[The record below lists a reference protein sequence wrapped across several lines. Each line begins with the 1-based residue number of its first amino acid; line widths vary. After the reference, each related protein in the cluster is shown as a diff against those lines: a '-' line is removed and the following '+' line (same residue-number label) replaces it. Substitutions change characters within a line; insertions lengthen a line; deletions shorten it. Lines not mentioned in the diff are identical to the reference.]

1 MLAVRNSTFNGGFE
15 FLSYRW
21 YQDGV
26 LLPNDTLSYLY
37 RPEGLDMD
45 AEYAVEVVRPGD
57 SLTLRIC
64 PVIPQYMAPEHA
76 PNVPTLV
83 APSEPLRLPALAGA
97 YSEAAWYTTYGALV
111 ARKPL
116 HGATSVLAP
125 AERGV
130 YILMLTDVEGVP
142 FTYKV
147 IVQ

>member
-1 MLAVRNSTFNGGFE
+1 MRNSTFNSGFE

-97 YSEAAWYTTYGALV
+97 YSEAAW
-111 ARKPL
+111 
-116 HGATSVLAP
+116 
-125 AERGV
+125 
-130 YILMLTDVEGVP
+130 
-142 FTYKV
+142 
-147 IVQ
+147 

>member
-1 MLAVRNSTFNGGFE
+1 
-15 FLSYRW
+15 
-21 YQDGV
+21 
-26 LLPNDTLSYLY
+26 
-37 RPEGLDMD
+37 
-45 AEYAVEVVRPGD
+45 
-57 SLTLRIC
+57 
-64 PVIPQYMAPEHA
+64 MAPEHA

-125 AERGV
+125 VEKGV